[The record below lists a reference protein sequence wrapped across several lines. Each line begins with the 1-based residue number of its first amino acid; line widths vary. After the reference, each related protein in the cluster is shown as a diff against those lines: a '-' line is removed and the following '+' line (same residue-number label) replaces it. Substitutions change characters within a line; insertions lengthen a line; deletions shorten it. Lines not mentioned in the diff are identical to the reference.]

1 MKYKMFVRPT
11 VLLTCMIFVNSVHLI
26 AQLDQRDSPYRLPAG
41 TRIRLKMDVELSS
54 KFASVNDTFV
64 ASVVSPVIANE
75 TVVLPAGSIVEGR
88 VTEVER
94 AAHAGRDGKLD
105 VVFESLKLA
114 YGTRKIDGV
123 FASGPMKEQTSKSVL
138 TCLLEVIA
146 LKKGSEARI
155 RKDQE
160 FEIELRKEVTLPVF
174 AY

>member
-1 MKYKMFVRPT
+1 MKHKTFMRRC
-11 VLLTCMIFVNSVHLI
+11 VLLALMIFANSFF
-26 AQLDQRDSPYRLPAG
+26 AFAQRDSIYRLPAG

-54 KFASVNDTFV
+54 KVASVNDTFV

-75 TVVLPAGSIVEGR
+75 TVVLPAGSVVEGR
-88 VTEVER
+88 VTEVTR
-94 AAHAGRDGKLD
+94 AAHVCRDGKLQ
-105 VVFESLKLA
+105 VVFENLKLT

-123 FASGPMKEQTSKSVL
+123 FVSKSVKEQTSKFFLISFF
-138 TCLLEVIA
+138 EVIA